1 MQVPLS
7 PRVSPRALTAGQHD
21 GRPLL
26 ALAMRP
32 YAYLLPSRRA
42 RSLALALT
50 ACGVLLCAAARLV
63 QAGMCWS
70 CGISQPSSR
79 SLHRCL
85 LSRCTWLW
93 TTPFRCAASC
103 SSTRALTARSRG
115 ALCCFASRG
124 VFAACATECAAL
136 GRVSYLLAGS
146 APPVVL
152 CGRPCL
158 ARSRASIDF
167 CGPACGGDAGSARH
181 WTGGCSSAAS
191 TRRFLGHAKV
201 RRLADRVTV
210 SAVWPLG
217 GALAI
222 CLV

>member
-1 MQVPLS
+1 MRCASLCCCAA
-7 PRVSPRALTAGQHD
+7 RA
-21 GRPLL
+21 GRYVLEL
-26 ALAMRP
+26 RHQSAVVALATPVLAVALYMAMDDTVQVRGFVQLH
-32 YAYLLPSRRA
+32 ARAHGALAWCALLLCVSRRVC
-42 RSLALALT
+42 SL
-50 ACGVLLCAAARLV
+50 R
-63 QAGMCWS
+63 
-70 CGISQPSSR
+70 
-79 SLHRCL
+79 HRV
-85 LSRCTWLW
+85 
-93 TTPFRCAASC
+93 C
-103 SSTRALTARSRG
+103 SSGS
-115 ALCCFASRG
+115 
-124 VFAACATECAAL
+124 
-136 GRVSYLLAGS
+136 RVSYLLAGS

-191 TRRFLGHAKV
+191 TRRFVGHAKV